1 MKKFVMFAALAA
13 AIGIAPVH
21 AAPVHKPAVHHRMK
35 AVLTPDQIADKIAHW
50 AAGQAVPDLQ
60 QALAMAKASNETVL
74 APCWQ
79 ALLTF
84 AQNVQTTSAANIAN
98 TTLKV
103 HIATDIE
110 NLGVLEQ
117 ALEPNGPLTVACA
130 PAAQFFG
137 QQTATFVGQIVTGV
151 TSIIKLVP
159 TIPGIL

>member
-1 MKKFVMFAALAA
+1 MKKLIVSAALAA
-13 AIGIAPVH
+13 AIGIAPAS
-21 AAPVHKPAVHHRMK
+21 AATNHKPAAHHMK
-35 AVLTPDQIADKIAHW
+35 AAILTPDQVADKIANW
-50 AAGQAVPDLQ
+50 ATGQAIPDLQ
-60 QALAMAKASNETVL
+60 QAIAMAKASNETVL

-110 NLGVLEQ
+110 NLGVLEE

-137 QQTATFVGQIVTGV
+137 QQTANFVGQIVTGV
-151 TSIIKLVP
+151 TSITKLVP
-159 TIPGIL
+159 TIPEIL